1 MKSRSRKRP
10 LFADVGIGKERVNVL
25 ENLSVL
31 VDSGMSVLEALQ
43 VLERDARTRGMRFF
57 IGTIV
62 DAVSDG
68 EALWRAC
75 QHTKIFPPHTISLM
89 RIGEESGEL
98 PQMLGI
104 IASTET
110 RRRELR
116 SQVQSALMYPILVV
130 GVTVMVALGVSWF
143 ILPRLIS
150 VFGRLNVELPV
161 VTEWLLVFAGFLK
174 DHGMIAVPSFVA
186 LLVFVVLI
194 LFVFPRTRFIG
205 QTLMF
210 HTPGVNKLVREVELS
225 RFGFFL
231 GTLLKAGIPISAA
244 LKLLVAT
251 TSFPVYKKFFQ
262 YLLDGVMSG
271 DSFET
276 IFREY
281 KKSRKLIP
289 LPVQQMVLS
298 AERGGAL
305 SDNFVKIGEMYE
317 KRIALTSK
325 NLMALLEPILLIVIW
340 FGVVGI
346 ALAVILPIY
355 GLLSGINRGGN
366 PPPPPPPVVEVVPN
380 VDPFEDLSQVQVVED
395 TPFLRVRSGPSTD
408 AEEIFQLQPGDTA
421 YVKSES
427 DGWYE
432 LLFEEGDTGWVFGEY
447 VSEIATD
454 NE

>member
-1 MKSRSRKRP
+1 M
-10 LFADVGIGKERVNVL
+10 L

-31 VDSGMSVLEALQ
+31 VDSGMSVLDALQ
-43 VLERDARTRGMRFF
+43 VLERDARTAGMRFF
-57 IGTIV
+57 VGSIV
-62 DAVSDG
+62 DSVADG

-75 QHTKIFPPHTISLM
+75 GAMKIFPPHTISLM

-98 PQMLGI
+98 PQMLNI
-104 IASTET
+104 IASTEV

-116 SQVQSALMYPILVV
+116 SQVQSALMYPILVI
-130 GVTVMVALGVSWF
+130 GVTITVALGVSWF
-143 ILPRLIS
+143 ILPRLIT
-150 VFGRLNVELPV
+150 VFGRLNVELPK

-174 DHGMIAVPSFVA
+174 DYGIIAVPSVIAF
-186 LLVFVVLI
+186 LILIILI

-210 HTPGVNKLVREVELS
+210 HTPGVKVLVREVELS

-231 GTLLKAGIPISAA
+231 GTLLSSGIPISSA

-251 TSFPVYKKFFQ
+251 TTFPAYKKFFN
-262 YLLDGVMSG
+262 YLLEGVVSG
-271 DSFET
+271 ASFET
-276 IFREY
+276 IFLEY
-281 KKSRKLIP
+281 PNSRKLVP
-289 LPVQQMVLS
+289 LPVQQMIFS

-305 SDNFVKIGEMYE
+305 SDNFIKIGEMYE

-325 NLMALLEPILLIVIW
+325 NLMALLEPVLLIVIW

-355 GLLSGINRGGN
+355 GLLSGVNRGSA
-366 PPPPPPPVVEVVPN
+366 PPPPPPVVEVIPN
-380 VDPFEDLSQVQVVED
+380 VDPFEGLSQVEVID
-395 TPFLRVRSGPSTD
+395 STPFLRVRSGPSTD
-408 AEEIFQLQPGDTA
+408 AEELFQLNPGDSA
-421 YVKSES
+421 YYKSIS

-432 LLFEEGDTGWVFGEY
+432 LIFEEGDTGWVYGEY
-447 VSEIATD
+447 VREIQVE